1 MIEQVNSRPPYGA
14 ASFFVKLDEKQLS
27 IVTQIAIG
35 AAILA
40 VAVRFHEG
48 DPSRI

>member
-1 MIEQVNSRPPYGA
+1 MSQFEA
-14 ASFFVKLDEKQLS
+14 ALRGGFFFVKLDERQLS